1 MIRVE
6 LVKLLRRPRTWVT
19 ILMLNA
25 LPTLVAVL
33 LAVTDIGPQ
42 PGEGPAFLSAV
53 LTDGTLFPLAA
64 LAIVLPLCMPVAVAV
79 VAGDAVA
86 GEATGGTLRYV
97 LTRPVRRT
105 TLLVAKLVSV
115 LAFVLL
121 AVVVVA
127 AVGYVVGRLLLGGGD
142 ASGLVTGV
150 SGSSL
155 TSTQLVERT
164 LMSVVYVSLSM
175 LGVAAM
181 ALMLSTFTDSAIGA
195 ALGALAFLI
204 ASTLLLT
211 LDAAQALR
219 PYLPTRYWLAFV
231 LLAVVVVA
239 AVGYVVG
246 RLLLGG
252 GDASTLVT
260 GISGSS
266 LTSAQLVERTLM
278 SVVYVSLSMLSV
290 AAIALLLSTL
300 TDSPLGAALGAL
312 AFLIASTL
320 LLTLDAA
327 SSLQPYL
334 PTRYWLSFV
343 DLFRDPILWRD
354 IVRGV
359 LLQGVYV
366 AVFLGAAWAN
376 FTTKDITS

>member
-6 LVKLLRRPRTWVT
+6 LVKMLRRPRTWMT
-19 ILMLNA
+19 IVMLNA

-33 LAVTDIGPQ
+33 LAVTDIGPR

-64 LAIVLPLCMPVAVAV
+64 LAIVLPLFMPVAVAV

-86 GEATGGTLRYV
+86 GEAQAGTLRYV

-105 TLLVAKLVSV
+105 HLLVAKLISV

-121 AVVVVA
+121 SVVVVA
-127 AVGYVVGRLLLGGGD
+127 VVGYVVGRLLLGTGD
-142 ASGLVTGV
+142 AN
-150 SGSSL
+150 
-155 TSTQLVERT
+155 
-164 LMSVVYVSLSM
+164 
-175 LGVAAM
+175 
-181 ALMLSTFTDSAIGA
+181 
-195 ALGALAFLI
+195 
-204 ASTLLLT
+204 
-211 LDAAQALR
+211 
-219 PYLPTRYWLAFV
+219 
-231 LLAVVVVA
+231 
-239 AVGYVVG
+239 
-246 RLLLGG
+246 
-252 GDASTLVT
+252 TLVT
-260 GISGSS
+260 GISGGG
-266 LTSAQLVERTLM
+266 LTSAELVQRTLM

-290 AAIALLLSTL
+290 AAIALMLSTF

-312 AFLIASTL
+312 VFLIASTL

-327 SSLQPYL
+327 AVLQPYL

-354 IVRGV
+354 LVRGV

-366 AVFLGAAWAN
+366 VVFLGAAWAS
-376 FTTKDITS
+376 FTTKDVTS

>member
-1 MIRVE
+1 VIRVE
-6 LVKLLRRPRTWVT
+6 LVKMLRRPRTWIT
-19 ILMLNA
+19 IVMLNA

-64 LAIVLPLCMPVAVAV
+64 LAIVLPLFMPIAVAV

-86 GEATGGTLRYV
+86 GEAQGGTLRYV
-97 LTRPVRRT
+97 LSRPVGRT
-105 TLLVAKLVSV
+105 HLLVAKLVSV

-142 ASGLVTGV
+142 ARTLVTGI

-175 LGVAAM
+175 LGVAGM
-181 ALMLSTFTDSAIGA
+181 
-195 ALGALAFLI
+195 
-204 ASTLLLT
+204 
-211 LDAAQALR
+211 
-219 PYLPTRYWLAFV
+219 
-231 LLAVVVVA
+231 
-239 AVGYVVG
+239 
-246 RLLLGG
+246 
-252 GDASTLVT
+252 
-260 GISGSS
+260 
-266 LTSAQLVERTLM
+266 
-278 SVVYVSLSMLSV
+278 
-290 AAIALLLSTL
+290 ALLLSTL

-312 AFLIASTL
+312 AFLVASTL

-327 SSLQPYL
+327 SVLQPYL

-366 AVFLGAAWAN
+366 AVFLAAAWAN